1 MHGRMSAFAGQPG
14 VVEVEAA
21 VVSHNSDSAAKLV
34 AELAVAGGTERIA
47 GTEQHMSS
55 VGTTAVQNTSS
66 VSEIVM
72 TILAYLLSRR
82 WSGGI
87 RMPSGCSSS
96 SSLVRHLLWLR
107 LLEVRTIDSWRLVDR
122 RTVDKWHAIIISVTK
137 YQEI

>member
-14 VVEVEAA
+14 VLEVEAA

-34 AELAVAGGTERIA
+34 AEPAVAGGTERIA

-55 VGTTAVQNTSS
+55 VGTTAVQNNSS
-66 VSEIVM
+66 VGEIVM

-96 SSLVRHLLWLR
+96 SLIRHLLWLR
-107 LLEVRTIDSWRLVDR
+107 RLEVRTIDSWRLVDR

-137 YQEI
+137 YQEV

>member
-34 AELAVAGGTERIA
+34 AEPAVAGGTERIA
-47 GTEQHMSS
+47 GTEQHMNS

-87 RMPSGCSSS
+87 RMPGGCSSS
-96 SSLVRHLLWLR
+96 SLIRHLLWLR

-122 RTVDKWHAIIISVTK
+122 RTVDKWHAIIISVTT